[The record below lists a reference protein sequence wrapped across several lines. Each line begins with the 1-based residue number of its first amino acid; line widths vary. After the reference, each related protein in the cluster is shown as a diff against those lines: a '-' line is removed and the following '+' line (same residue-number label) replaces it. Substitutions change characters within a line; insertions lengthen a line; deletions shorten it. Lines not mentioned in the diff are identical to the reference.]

1 MASIFDT
8 IRREA
13 GDRDLSI
20 NWYKK
25 KVGELSN
32 RITATKLMRQ
42 GKVNAR
48 PNLYDFCMFFYDPKL
63 KKTLPYYDRF
73 PLVFIIELYTDGFL
87 GLNFHYLPYN
97 LRARLL
103 EELDKRN
110 FRRNYS
116 QLKRIKLIRPTI
128 KRYLRAHYRSGFMR
142 LEKDDYIPAIFMPVA
157 KFEKASESKVFA
169 DSRRMVS

>member
-8 IRREA
+8 IRKEA

-42 GKVNAR
+42 GKINAR
-48 PNLYDFCMFFYDPKL
+48 PDLYDFCMFFYDPKL

-116 QLKRIKLIRPTI
+116 QLKRIKLIKPTI
-128 KRYLRAHYRSGFMR
+128 KRYLRTNLKSKFLK
-142 LEKDDYIPAIFMPVA
+142 LEKDDYAPAIFMPVA
-157 KFEKASESKVFA
+157 RFEKASESKVFS
-169 DSRRMVS
+169 DSRRLAI

>member
-1 MASIFDT
+1 MASVLDKLVDNQ
-8 IRREA
+8 
-13 GDRDLSI
+13 GSSYKS
-20 NWYKK
+20 NSWYRNNVKK
-25 KVGELSN
+25 IYDKA
-32 RITATKLMRQ
+32 TARKLMNQ
-42 GKVNAR
+42 GKLIGR
-48 PNLYDFCMFFYDPKL
+48 PSVGRLNLFFYDPKT
-63 KKTLPYYDRF
+63 KDRLPYYDRF
-73 PLVFIIELYTDGFL
+73 PLVFIIELYEDGFL
-87 GLNFHYLPYN
+87 GMNFHYLPYN

-103 EELDKRN
+103 EELDNRN

>member
-8 IRREA
+8 IRKEA

-42 GKVNAR
+42 GKINAR

-116 QLKRIKLIRPTI
+116 QLKRIKLIKPTI
-128 KRYLRAHYRSGFMR
+128 KRYLRTNLKS
-142 LEKDDYIPAIFMPVA
+142 
-157 KFEKASESKVFA
+157 KFV
-169 DSRRMVS
+169 R